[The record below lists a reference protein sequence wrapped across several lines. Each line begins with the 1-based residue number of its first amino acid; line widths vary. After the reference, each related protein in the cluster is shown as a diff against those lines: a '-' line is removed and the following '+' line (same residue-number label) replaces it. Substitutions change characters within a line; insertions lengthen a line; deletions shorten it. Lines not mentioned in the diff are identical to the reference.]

1 MLNLKKI
8 LAIAIIAT
16 FLASIP
22 LAFAENKS
30 DLVKVVY
37 EIKIDANYA
46 KPPGV
51 PGGGKGSSAGYT
63 LIAKGLYNV
72 PVDLYY
78 KPSDEDSIFYTAIL
92 NSITEYNSKAP
103 KTLFSGNIIQDYSL
117 VVETNPQ
124 DVDYRHELVF
134 GDLGTTGTIAQ
145 ITAWITRG
153 SKIIVDFDIVFNTN
167 YDWGNPGVTSNTKYS
182 VTYMDTWSIV
192 THELGHGVGLG
203 DLYQDQWYWQTMYGF
218 ADFGQT
224 WKRTLE
230 SGDIAG
236 LKALYG

>member
-1 MLNLKKI
+1 MLSLKKI
-8 LAIAIIAT
+8 FALAIIAAL
-16 FLASIP
+16 LASIP
-22 LAFAENKS
+22 LALAENKPN
-30 DLVKVVY
+30 LVKVVY

-51 PGGGKGSSAGYT
+51 PGGGKGGSAGYT
-63 LIAKGLYNV
+63 LIAKGLYNI

-78 KPSDEDSIFYTAIL
+78 KPSDEYPNFYMAIL
-92 NSITEYNSKAP
+92 TSITEYNSKAP
-103 KTLFSGNIIQDYSL
+103 KTLFSENIIQDDSI

-145 ITAWITRG
+145 TTAWITRG